1 MTLDQ
6 AREIIEE
13 ILFRYG
19 IEHCES
25 VEKRKDGKIH
35 FVSCTIKFLIDGREQ
50 TPGPKKALTKK

>member
-6 AREIIEE
+6 ARKIIDE
-13 ILFRYG
+13 ILARYG

-35 FVSCTIKFLIDGREQ
+35 FVSCTIKFLIDGREGI
-50 TPGPKKALTKK
+50 PGQKKA